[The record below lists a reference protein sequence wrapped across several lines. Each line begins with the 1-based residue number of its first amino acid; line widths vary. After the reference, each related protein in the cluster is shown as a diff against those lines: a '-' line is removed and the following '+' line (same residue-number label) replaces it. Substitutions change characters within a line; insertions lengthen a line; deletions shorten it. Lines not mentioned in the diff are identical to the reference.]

1 MLGSFQPF
9 DSVEAGPS
17 IESLTLLTT
26 IVVDLRQSF
35 EGGDTQVEGACGSRE
50 LLVERLSFVA
60 AALLGVV
67 TSQEELSTAGLTAG
81 GIGADEGLEVCDRS
95 ILILLIAAL
104 EREVLQVCLLTL

>member
-50 LLVERLSFVA
+50 LLVE
-60 AALLGVV
+60 
-67 TSQEELSTAGLTAG
+67 
-81 GIGADEGLEVCDRS
+81 
-95 ILILLIAAL
+95 
-104 EREVLQVCLLTL
+104 